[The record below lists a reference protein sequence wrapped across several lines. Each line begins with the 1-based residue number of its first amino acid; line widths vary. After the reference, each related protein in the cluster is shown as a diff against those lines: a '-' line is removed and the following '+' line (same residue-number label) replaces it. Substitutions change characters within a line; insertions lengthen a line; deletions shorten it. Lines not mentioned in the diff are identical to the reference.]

1 MKQLR
6 DNKKAVGFMETKI
19 VSMTGVLQG
28 VNTDYLS
35 RKNGGESVKTCD
47 LGRRG

>member
-1 MKQLR
+1 
-6 DNKKAVGFMETKI
+6 METKI